1 MKERLFNTGIKQ
13 SLIVRLTG
21 IHHSTLSQ
29 YFNLDR
35 SIKKEHLILIE
46 KVLTHYEKALKTIE
60 L

>member
-1 MKERLFNTGIKQ
+1 MKERLINTGIKQ

-21 IHHSTLSQ
+21 INQSTLSQ

-35 SIKKEHLILIE
+35 PIKKEHLAMIE
-46 KVLTHYEKALKTIE
+46 KVLTYYEKALETIE